1 MNLLFVWIM
10 ILIPGLIINFVI
22 HKWCLKKQTKKSSE
36 IWLLIINGVF
46 LSPLMG
52 IAIFS
57 NSDGGYGAG
66 LGAVL
71 ISMANT
77 GLSVLFI
84 IYAALS
90 DRPEQATRP
99 LGTANPES
107 DQL

>member
-1 MNLLFVWIM
+1 M
-10 ILIPGLIINFVI
+10 PGLAINFVI
-22 HKWCLKKQTKKSSE
+22 HKWCVKKQTKKSSE

-71 ISMANT
+71 IPMANT

-90 DRPEQATRP
+90 DRPEPATLP
-99 LGTANPES
+99 PGTSNPES
-107 DQL
+107 DQI